1 MMQMIAMNGSDHEH
15 MRGPLEAP
23 GDDPE
28 ALREMLRALAGATGY
43 APDALVEWCS
53 ADAPDTPANMPPL
66 YYAALRPCDPL
77 SDMPL
82 GLGESTGAALTDL
95 LWMLG
100 GPALVSDLRTEGAAR
115 REVGAVCEMPAGEE
129 H

>member
-1 MMQMIAMNGSDHEH
+1 MQMIAMNGSDHEH
-15 MRGPLEAP
+15 MRGPLRAP

-28 ALREMLRALAGATGY
+28 ALREVLRVLAGATGY

-53 ADAPDTPANMPPL
+53 ADAPDTPANVPPL
-66 YYAALRPCDPL
+66 YYAALMPSDPL
-77 SDMPL
+77 LDMPL
-82 GLGESTGAALTDL
+82 GLGESAVAALNDL

-100 GPALVSDLRTEGAAR
+100 GPALVSDLRTESAAR
-115 REVGAVCEMPAGEE
+115 REVGVVSEMQAGEE